1 MLHPR
6 SVAVYGASDSRDKFG
21 GRIMYFLVHHG
32 FAGEIVPINPRR
44 SEVRGRRAYARA
56 ADAPNP
62 IDVAILAVPSDAL
75 LDAVQECAAAGV
87 RCCVIITTGFAEAHA
102 EGKRAQQRILEIAE
116 AAGMRIV
123 GPNCM
128 GFLNPAWKLA
138 LCSSVVL
145 DVEQLLVGHIGMV
158 SQSGALM
165 VSTFDRAQAD
175 GIGFS
180 ACVSLGNQADV
191 EICDVLE
198 YLIADPD
205 THAVCVY
212 VEGFRD
218 AARFFRAAA
227 ACREAGKPLVVLKTG
242 KTPAGVKAAQSHT
255 ASLAGSYQAFEA
267 LCRTHGVVLA
277 DDPMLMVRIADVLV
291 RWPHGQGD
299 GIGIVSG
306 SGGGAGVM
314 ADRITG
320 AGLQLATLSEG
331 SRAALGTI
339 LLPPQADNPIDFG
352 GRLSQEGEI
361 DDTATS
367 ILATDPDVGVIMPYL
382 SSMPTFAVRTRA
394 IATAALRSGK
404 PVFALVAVGHAG
416 ATPRR
421 ELRAVD
427 CPYFDSAEDALAVLR
442 AVIGYYR
449 RTPRQSPPVRRGG
462 LPASLPHGMEPAD
475 LFRSYGVPFPAEA
488 MCADVEAAI
497 QAAER
502 IGYPVVLKG
511 LVPGVVHKTDLGL
524 VRLDIADAT
533 ALRAAWREIAAS
545 VAASVAAGGHVG
557 GLSGCLV
564 QERVAAGLELIIGI
578 RRDPS
583 YGPLVVVGAG
593 GILVEFLN
601 DIASAPAPLAHDDA
615 ERLLR
620 SLRLAP
626 LFAGVR
632 GRPALDIAAAA
643 EVVVRLSWL
652 AFDLGDN
659 WVDAEISP
667 LIVAPV
673 GSGARAVD
681 VRADFGRADFGP
693 ADA

>member
-1 MLHPR
+1 
-6 SVAVYGASDSRDKFG
+6 
-21 GRIMYFLVHHG
+21 
-32 FAGEIVPINPRR
+32 
-44 SEVRGRRAYARA
+44 
-56 ADAPNP
+56 
-62 IDVAILAVPSDAL
+62 
-75 LDAVQECAAAGV
+75 
-87 RCCVIITTGFAEAHA
+87 
-102 EGKRAQQRILEIAE
+102 
-116 AAGMRIV
+116 
-123 GPNCM
+123 
-128 GFLNPAWKLA
+128 
-138 LCSSVVL
+138 
-145 DVEQLLVGHIGMV
+145 
-158 SQSGALM
+158 
-165 VSTFDRAQAD
+165 
-175 GIGFS
+175 
-180 ACVSLGNQADV
+180 
-191 EICDVLE
+191 
-198 YLIADPD
+198 
-205 THAVCVY
+205 
-212 VEGFRD
+212 
-218 AARFFRAAA
+218 
-227 ACREAGKPLVVLKTG
+227 
-242 KTPAGVKAAQSHT
+242 
-255 ASLAGSYQAFEA
+255 
-267 LCRTHGVVLA
+267 
-277 DDPMLMVRIADVLV
+277 
-291 RWPHGQGD
+291 
-299 GIGIVSG
+299 
-306 SGGGAGVM
+306 
-314 ADRITG
+314 
-320 AGLQLATLSEG
+320 
-331 SRAALGTI
+331 
-339 LLPPQADNPIDFG
+339 
-352 GRLSQEGEI
+352 
-361 DDTATS
+361 
-367 ILATDPDVGVIMPYL
+367 
-382 SSMPTFAVRTRA
+382 
-394 IATAALRSGK
+394 
-404 PVFALVAVGHAG
+404 
-416 ATPRR
+416 
-421 ELRAVD
+421 
-427 CPYFDSAEDALAVLR
+427 
-442 AVIGYYR
+442 
-449 RTPRQSPPVRRGG
+449 
-462 LPASLPHGMEPAD
+462 MEPAD

>member
-21 GRIMYFLVHHG
+21 GRIMYFLDRHG

-102 EGKRAQQRILEIAE
+102 EGKRAQQRILEIAGS
-116 AAGMRIV
+116 AGMRIV

-205 THAVCVY
+205 THAICVY

-218 AARFFRAAA
+218 AGRFFRAAA
-227 ACREAGKPLVVLKTG
+227 ACRDAGKPLVVLKTG

-277 DDPMLMVRIADVLV
+277 DDPMLMVRIADILV

-314 ADRITG
+314 ADRVTG
-320 AGLQLATLSEG
+320 AGLRLATLSEG

-361 DDTATS
+361 DETATS
-367 ILATDPDVGVIMPYL
+367 ILAADPDVGLIMPYL
-382 SSMPTFAVRTRA
+382 SSMPAFAARTRA
-394 IATAALRSGK
+394 VATAALRSGK
-404 PVFALVAVGHAG
+404 PVLALVAVGHAG
-416 ATPRR
+416 AAPRR
-421 ELRAVD
+421 ELRAAG

-449 RTPRQSPPVRRGG
+449 RRPRQSPPVRQGNA
-462 LPASLPHGMEPAD
+462 PASLARDMEPAD

-488 MCADVEAAI
+488 TCADVEAAI
-497 QAAER
+497 KAADR
-502 IGYPVVLKG
+502 IGYPIVLKG

-524 VRLDIADAT
+524 VRLDIADAVT
-533 ALRAAWREIAAS
+533 LRAAWREIAAS
-545 VAASVAAGGHVG
+545 VSDRGDLGT
-557 GLSGCLV
+557 LSGCLV

-601 DIASAPAPLAHDDA
+601 DIAIAPAPLTHDDA
-615 ERLLR
+615 ERLLQ

-643 EVVVRLSWL
+643 DVVVRLSWL
-652 AFDLGDN
+652 AFDLGDD
-659 WVDAEISP
+659 WVDAEINP

-673 GSGARAVD
+673 GGGARAVD
-681 VRADFGRADFGP
+681 VRVDFGQSDLVST
-693 ADA
+693 DA